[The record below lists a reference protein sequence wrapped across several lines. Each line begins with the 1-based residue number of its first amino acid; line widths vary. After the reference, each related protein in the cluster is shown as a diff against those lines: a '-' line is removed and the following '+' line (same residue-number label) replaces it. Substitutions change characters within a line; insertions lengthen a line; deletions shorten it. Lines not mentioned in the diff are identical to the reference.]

1 MSSAL
6 RPRQC
11 ILEKGANGYGFHLH
25 GEKSKSGQFIRLVEP
40 DSPAE
45 ASGLRAGD
53 RLVFVGGENVE
64 TESHQQV
71 VSRIRAAADRLE
83 LIVVDK
89 DTDELLTKHDLKC
102 LIEYVT
108 EGIPLPG
115 NGSDD
120 GTDAQNST
128 PRESTPV
135 PEENGAVPLEK
146 KLSVSSDKEPQK
158 ELRPRLCTIKKGTNG
173 YGFNLHS
180 EKSKPGQY
188 VRAVD
193 EDSPAMKA
201 GLRPQDRIVQVN
213 EMSMEGKQHSDVVAA
228 IKAGG
233 NETSLLVVDSETDNF
248 FKSCKTTPT
257 EKHLTGPLPEPVT
270 NGETEDMVNGKMAK
284 ELDTTVSH
292 PSSIISSAA
301 VRETQQQSAEAP
313 AQPIP
318 SPQPVHV
325 PQETKVDDAAPAL
338 TLSLQQAKERAR
350 QKRSNKRAPPMDWS
364 KRNELFSNL

>member
-11 ILEKGANGYGFHLH
+11 ILEKGGNGYGFHLH

-71 VSRIRAAADRLE
+71 VSRIRAVPDRLE

-89 DTDELLTKHDLKC
+89 DTDELLTKLDLKC

-120 GTDAQNST
+120 GTDVQSST

-146 KLSVSSDKEPQK
+146 KLSVSSNKV
-158 ELRPRLCTIKKGTNG
+158 
-173 YGFNLHS
+173 S
-180 EKSKPGQY
+180 S
-188 VRAVD
+188 
-193 EDSPAMKA
+193 
-201 GLRPQDRIVQVN
+201 
-213 EMSMEGKQHSDVVAA
+213 
-228 IKAGG
+228 
-233 NETSLLVVDSETDNF
+233 NF
-248 FKSCKTTPT
+248 
-257 EKHLTGPLPEPVT
+257 
-270 NGETEDMVNGKMAK
+270 
-284 ELDTTVSH
+284 
-292 PSSIISSAA
+292 
-301 VRETQQQSAEAP
+301 
-313 AQPIP
+313 
-318 SPQPVHV
+318 
-325 PQETKVDDAAPAL
+325 
-338 TLSLQQAKERAR
+338 
-350 QKRSNKRAPPMDWS
+350 
-364 KRNELFSNL
+364 